1 MESVGVVE
9 LFLVMNENAD
19 WFPGQIWGTISPL
32 LTGMAQITKLNSFSH
47 MLSII
52 KISFM
57 TLIAAQKSPD
67 KVPTPPLPASL
78 HTFREAGEVLAI
90 TIINCYHLGIFK
102 SESDDVKERKEIF
115 HVNYHIFF
123 IHDNNT

>member
-1 MESVGVVE
+1 
-9 LFLVMNENAD
+9 
-19 WFPGQIWGTISPL
+19 
-32 LTGMAQITKLNSFSH
+32 
-47 MLSII
+47 
-52 KISFM
+52 M

-90 TIINCYHLGIFK
+90 TIINFYHLGIFK

-115 HVNYHIFF
+115 PVNYHIFF